1 MKIAKGK
8 SVPHLYI
15 EVRQNKTINRIF
27 INTYIKLKPSEYSD
41 KNGFTC
47 KNHPNA
53 MAITAKA
60 HHIFSEVEE
69 FVLSDNYRALEDV
82 KNWDKDE
89 TLTHS
94 IFA

>member
-8 SVPHLYI
+8 SVPHLHI

-53 MAITAKA
+53 TAITAKV
-60 HHIFSEVEE
+60 HRIFSEVEE
-69 FVLSDNYRALEDV
+69 FVLSDNHRALEYV
-82 KNWDKDE
+82 KNWDKYE
-89 TLTHS
+89 YLRS
-94 IFA
+94 SSV